1 MIEIEKDIID
11 SIKNKLDG
19 LINTSN
25 IHKILID
32 VMSLIEKTNLKGE
45 NQKLSTINIL
55 KELITMHSDNKN
67 KTILL
72 ELIESD
78 TIGNMIDVIVL
89 GTKNKLDINKKKDII
104 KKMIKILNILNVLCC
119 KKNKKSDDIEII

>member
-119 KKNKKSDDIEII
+119 KKNKML

>member
-104 KKMIKILNILNVLCC
+104 KKIIKILNILNVLCC

>member
-1 MIEIEKDIID
+1 MIEIENDIID
-11 SIKNKLDG
+11 NIKNKLDG

-55 KELITMHSDNKN
+55 KELITSHSDNKN
-67 KTILL
+67 KTILI
-72 ELIESD
+72 ELID
-78 TIGNMIDVIVL
+78 DNTIGNIIDVIVL

-104 KKMIKILNILNVLCC
+104 KKIKKIFNILNILCC
-119 KKNKKSDDIEII
+119 KKK

>member
-1 MIEIEKDIID
+1 MIEIEKEIID
-11 SIKNKLDG
+11 TIKNKLDG

-72 ELIESD
+72 ELIDGD

-119 KKNKKSDDIEII
+119 KKK